1 MAYFYRFT
9 GNLAS
14 YTKIPKKMVQ
24 HVPKETYS
32 PSLKSSKIFCTIDI
46 MYTELFQIFMGD
58 CLEISEVHCL
68 KSVQIHILSG
78 RYIPAL
84 GPNTKIY
91 SFNLCTQS
99 GCEKMQTRKN
109 SRFGHFSHGHHL
121 VFS

>member
-1 MAYFYRFT
+1 MPYFYRFT

-14 YTKIPKKMVQ
+14 YTKIAKKMMQ
-24 HVPKETYS
+24 HIPKETYS

-78 RYIPAL
+78 PYIPAL

-91 SFNLCTQS
+91 SFNLCIQS
-99 GCEKMQTRKN
+99 ECEKMRPEKTPDLDT
-109 SRFGHFSHGHHL
+109 FHT
-121 VFS
+121 VII